1 MGSMEILKNVVLAF
15 HIIGVASLLGGILVQ
30 ISAIKLGK
38 ARIIPAILHGA
49 WVMLAT
55 GIILVGLQYPLGHE
69 VNNVKISVKLVI
81 LVAILV
87 TALINRKR
95 EAIAGWVV
103 PVLGVLTV
111 TNIVIA
117 TVWKPYN

>member
-1 MGSMEILKNVVLAF
+1 MEILKNVVLAF

>member
-1 MGSMEILKNVVLAF
+1 MEIVKNIVLAL

-55 GIILVGLQYPLGHE
+55 GIVLVGLQYPLGHE
-69 VNNVKISVKLVI
+69 VDNVKITIKLVI
-81 LVAILV
+81 LIAILII
-87 TALINRKR
+87 ALINRKR
-95 EAIAGWVV
+95 ETVARWVV
-103 PVLGVLTV
+103 PTLGVLTV
-111 TNIVIA
+111 ANIVIA
-117 TVWKPYN
+117 TVWRPYN